1 MGTCGQSGPGRVFW
15 SRAVIF
21 VTVGNTDPFDR
32 LVQTV
37 DQWALT
43 QSPPKDI
50 FAQIGA
56 GRFVP
61 SAFPA
66 ERFLD
71 PFVFKSRFEEAELV
85 ISHAGMGTIITA
97 LELGKPLLVMPKRAS
112 LGEQRNEHQLA
123 TVEHVCRKYSICV
136 AHNEQEFPHV
146 IDRLLESIG
155 EKEKDNAL
163 ALQTNGIAVN
173 SSLLDF
179 VQGFLH
185 QRAPVF
191 VHGTE
196 EVKVKPR

>member
-1 MGTCGQSGPGRVFW
+1 M
-15 SRAVIF
+15 IF

-32 LVQTV
+32 LVQAM
-37 DQWALT
+37 DEWALT
-43 QSPPKDI
+43 QSPRKDI
-50 FAQIGA
+50 FAQIGS

-71 PFVFKSRFEEAELV
+71 PLLFESRFEEAELV

-123 TVEHVCRKYSICV
+123 TVEHLCRKFSICV
-136 AHNEQEFPHV
+136 AHNEQELPRV
-146 IDRLLESIG
+146 LDRLLETIG
-155 EKEKDNAL
+155 EDDNVP

-179 VQGFLH
+179 VHG
-185 QRAPVF
+185 F
-191 VHGTE
+191 VHQGAPFFVHRTK
-196 EVKVKPR
+196 EVIVKPH